1 MITQRIIYLSLIL
14 FSMNISS
21 NLSIGSIE
29 EVFLESNQSYQRRI
43 QIFYPYSDKID
54 NETIFILMNDG
65 EELFDENDSWN
76 GKAWNIDKYFLDSAE
91 EITNKNIVVIAI
103 DSAKRVNGKIIDET
117 RRYAEYFPNES
128 IQHFDKGFK
137 KNIYKSLIDKAELNH
152 PDFIIKKLLPFLEDK
167 FNTKLGKH
175 NLGIMGAS
183 MGGLSA
189 INTVIEH
196 PDLFGFVGC
205 ISTHW
210 IGIRPSEYLLLPFSF
225 ALDERKII
233 GDKITTDG
241 IVKYIEMNSEKL
253 KDIKIYFD
261 HGTESLDA
269 FYPAAQKSVNDIL
282 DTQGIEYKYIIFDG
296 YGHEPEYFG
305 KRFGSILSYLIN

>member
-21 NLSIGSIE
+21 NLSIGSME

-54 NETIFILMNDG
+54 NETIFIIMNDG

-76 GKAWNIDKYFLDSAE
+76 GKTWNIDKYFLDSAE
-91 EITNKNIVVIAI
+91 ENTNKNIVVIAI

-137 KNIYKSLIDKAELNH
+137 KNLYKSLIDKAELNH

-269 FYPAAQKSVNDIL
+269 FYPNAQQSVNNIL

>member
-1 MITQRIIYLSLIL
+1 MITQSIIYLSLIL

-43 QIFYPYSDKID
+43 QIFYPYSDKTD
-54 NETIFILMNDG
+54 NETIFIIMNDG
-65 EELFDENDSWN
+65 EELFNENDSWN

-128 IQHFDKGFK
+128 IQHFEKGLR
-137 KNIYKSLIDKAELNH
+137 KNLYKSLIDKAELNH
-152 PDFIIKKLLPFLEDK
+152 PDFITKKLLPFLEDK

-233 GDKITTDG
+233 GDKVTTDG
-241 IVKYIEMNSEKL
+241 VVKYIEMNSEKL

-269 FYPAAQKSVNDIL
+269 FYPDAQKSVNNIL